1 MIETLL
7 TWFQGFP
14 PELVAGLL
22 SALPL
27 TETRLALPV
36 AIFVLHLSPLTAY
49 LTTLA
54 GNLVPM
60 PCIFYLLTPALRVVH
75 QHIPRLDAWFLR
87 WREKQEKT
95 FGQSYSKWGA
105 FFLFLLVVTPG
116 PGTGVWTASALAV
129 LFHIDLRLSALSI
142 VCGAII
148 GSLAI
153 LAVTQGVFV
162 GLHLL

>member
-36 AIFVLHLSPLTAY
+36 AIFVLHLSPVVAFLA
-49 LTTLA
+49 TLV

-60 PCIFYLLTPALRVVH
+60 PFIFYLLTPALRVIHNHV
-75 QHIPRLDAWFLR
+75 PRLDAWFLH
-87 WREKQEKT
+87 WREKQEKK
-95 FGQSYSKWGA
+95 FGESYSKWGA

-142 VCGAII
+142 VSGAII

-162 GLHLL
+162 GFSFL